1 MRTCTERREQRNG
14 RERTA
19 SKWARAL
26 TTAVRRPPCYI
37 DCPRLTVCLESSDG
51 ERRGSESRSGHR
63 SRCWLHLGG
72 PTAVTYVPMKS
83 RNCDVDDCMAM
94 HVGLS
99 AAAAAAAGRPWRCLP
114 PEVKHEGLPSGR
126 LNMQIY
132 SATLR
137 CWVGS
142 CCEVRVFENRPCG
155 SSIFQASR
163 ANELLRCLPGAL
175 NKHNHAAHQRQ
186 AAGAVGVTSPTAL
199 AHLECLGIS
208 SSPFQ
213 SQGCHSPRF
222 AA

>member
-1 MRTCTERREQRNG
+1 MQ
-14 RERTA
+14 
-19 SKWARAL
+19 
-26 TTAVRRPPCYI
+26 
-37 DCPRLTVCLESSDG
+37 
-51 ERRGSESRSGHR
+51 
-63 SRCWLHLGG
+63 
-72 PTAVTYVPMKS
+72 S

-99 AAAAAAAGRPWRCLP
+99 AAAAAAAGRAWCCLP

-126 LNMQIY
+126 LNMHMY

-137 CWVGS
+137 SWVGS
-142 CCEVRVFENRPCG
+142 CCEVRAFENRPCG

-163 ANELLRCLPGAL
+163 ASEFTEVLAGCSEQANS
-175 NKHNHAAHQRQ
+175 AAHQKH